1 MPKPLSPAPLV
12 VVTGRLRLRL
22 YVSGDAPNS
31 VSAIANVKEICASHF
46 PSRHDLEIVDLLI
59 QPLRAMVDGIIV
71 TPTLVKL
78 FPLPVQRI
86 VGNLSDTTKV
96 LLALGDV

>member
-1 MPKPLSPAPLV
+1 V
-12 VVTGRLRLRL
+12 
-22 YVSGDAPNS
+22 N
-31 VSAIANVKEICASHF
+31 AIANVKAICTAHF
-46 PSRHDLEIVDLLI
+46 ALRHDLEIVDLLV

-86 VGNLSDTTKV
+86 VGNLNDTTKV
-96 LLALGDV
+96 LLALGDA